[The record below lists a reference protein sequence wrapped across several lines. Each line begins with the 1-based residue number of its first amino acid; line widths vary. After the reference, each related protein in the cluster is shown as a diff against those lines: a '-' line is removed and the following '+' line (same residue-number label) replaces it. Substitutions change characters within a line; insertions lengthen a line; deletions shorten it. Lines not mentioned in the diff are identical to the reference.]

1 MPSIPPLIR
10 DMPLPAVVVCVGY
23 CPTWRGLLADRSHT
37 EFSLYA
43 YINIHFIF
51 KSLINSLMKKIKFLA
66 MMMFAI
72 VACAG
77 FTACG
82 DDDEDGA
89 NALVGTWVGCFAD
102 YPDEEVV
109 TMTFTKDGKMTATGV
124 DAYHPNDNW
133 SFSGAYTT
141 QKSGTDNVVLIS
153 FGGYFAGEEDEY
165 YDNDLEFRPCY
176 INGNTLTIFF
186 DGSDCVLVK
195 Q

>member
-1 MPSIPPLIR
+1 
-10 DMPLPAVVVCVGY
+10 
-23 CPTWRGLLADRSHT
+23 
-37 EFSLYA
+37 
-43 YINIHFIF
+43 
-51 KSLINSLMKKIKFLA
+51 MKKIKFLA

-82 DDDEDGA
+82 DDEDGA
-89 NALVGTWVGCFAD
+89 NALVGTWVGSDAENR
-102 YPDEEVV
+102 YDEIV

-124 DAYHPNDNW
+124 DPQSPNYNW
-133 SFSGAYTT
+133 NFSGAYTT
-141 QKSGTDNVVLIS
+141 QESGTDNVVLIS

-165 YDNDLEFRPCY
+165 YDDDIMFRPCY

-186 DGSDCVLVK
+186 DGGDYVLVK